1 MLARR
6 IYSYRNSKYP
16 NAGLWGTREFSTI
29 SRSTPL
35 TVCST
40 STVIQV
46 VLDFCGAPSTR
57 VTVGSGR
64 NIAGDAGAD
73 ADVMRMR
80 VLMLVQQRAVVD
92 P

>member
-1 MLARR
+1 MVSILMRVFGTLG
-6 IYSYRNSKYP
+6 NSLP
-16 NAGLWGTREFSTI
+16 FHVP
-29 SRSTPL
+29 TPL

-40 STVIQV
+40 STGIQV
-46 VLDFCGAPSTR
+46 ALDFCGAPCTR